1 MQIAIVDDRA
11 EDRAEL
17 SACLENYMKKH
28 QLDYTLTEFE
38 DGENFLKAAAQV
50 NFQLVF
56 MDIYMENMDG
66 IETARRLRQKNRLC
80 KIVFLTIT
88 EDYARM
94 GYSLSASYYLLKPL
108 SLHQAD
114 FEEAME
120 LCQLKPPYEV
130 MTLSVMA
137 DRQKLELPTEK
148 ILYIDYQNRMTRIHT
163 AERVIP
169 VSGGFQ
175 EVTAA
180 LQKDKRFLPCYRGI
194 LINMDYISQV
204 DSQTFRLINGE
215 ELPIALRNGKQLRET
230 YRQYV
235 FSGMGGYRMRMK
247 QMHRR
252 ILEGCLACLLCF
264 TGSIPAFAAETA
276 TPANADERRENPPGL
291 ESEASE
297 TRKSGTPE
305 TPEEVSLV
313 LVTEIQNED
322 ELLSLPDFTL
332 PLRTTPSD
340 DDLEEIYQLALRY
353 QTVCATVTAGEEIR
367 QETFSVAWDFSAI
380 DQTTPGEYTAAGRI
394 ELPKGYAFGEAVL
407 QELQISVRV
416 EEMPPAVITSIE
428 QWYPYTDAFA
438 IQQGSETETLE
449 NLFAFSPYYLECYA
463 ENGTSYTAV
472 VEWDF
477 SGIDLNTVGLYHAA
491 GRLTAPE
498 NTIFADRVDFPEISI
513 PVSVQAPGSPDI
525 NCFLV
530 RRGGLYFPWVT
541 PPGNLDKV
549 SIWLSK
555 NNGSWN
561 RLESGVYVGQE
572 MLSIATRLLMP
583 GSSYRLQVDYDGG
596 QTGILSFTY
605 ADEIVLEGYHEGDR
619 DGGDAGGNP
628 PDTIIQPPPEDTNN
642 QDDGFA
648 DRPSTKPPK
657 PPATNGGGTDSDDSE
672 KAPPV
677 SEENDP
683 ADHEPSHKSS
693 EPSWEGKDDSI
704 DIDKDDF
711 PSEQSNGDTEE
722 DADSKNPDFSEFF
735 DETTDRI
742 SGTRFLMMLQTW
754 EQRAVFSKQGIT
766 ISIPKDALPEGI
778 QNEDQI
784 EVIIQKDTDGGFSFS
799 FSINGTALSSL
810 PDVSVMLPCPNDPA
824 TGTWFLCDES
834 GVEIPMTGY
843 DDAAKAVSFQIS
855 HTGAYTIIGKED
867 AVSLAQAADTEHSRS
882 PILLLIPACLLL
894 LSAGVFFL
902 RRRRK

>member
-1 MQIAIVDDRA
+1 
-11 EDRAEL
+11 
-17 SACLENYMKKH
+17 
-28 QLDYTLTEFE
+28 
-38 DGENFLKAAAQV
+38 
-50 NFQLVF
+50 
-56 MDIYMENMDG
+56 
-66 IETARRLRQKNRLC
+66 
-80 KIVFLTIT
+80 
-88 EDYARM
+88 
-94 GYSLSASYYLLKPL
+94 
-108 SLHQAD
+108 
-114 FEEAME
+114 
-120 LCQLKPPYEV
+120 
-130 MTLSVMA
+130 
-137 DRQKLELPTEK
+137 
-148 ILYIDYQNRMTRIHT
+148 
-163 AERVIP
+163 
-169 VSGGFQ
+169 
-175 EVTAA
+175 
-180 LQKDKRFLPCYRGI
+180 
-194 LINMDYISQV
+194 
-204 DSQTFRLINGE
+204 
-215 ELPIALRNGKQLRET
+215 
-230 YRQYV
+230 
-235 FSGMGGYRMRMK
+235 
-247 QMHRR
+247 MHRR

-264 TGSIPAFAAETA
+264 TGSIPAFAAQTA
-276 TPANADERRENPPGL
+276 TPANADERREILPDL
-291 ESEASE
+291 ESEAPGTLES
-297 TRKSGTPE
+297 KTPE
-305 TPEEVSLV
+305 ASKEVSLV
-313 LVTEIQNED
+313 LVTEIQKED

-353 QTVCATVTAGEEIR
+353 QTVCATVTAGKEIR
-367 QETFSVAWDFSAI
+367 QETFSVAWDFSDI

-394 ELPKGYAFGEAVL
+394 ELPEGYAFGEAVL

-416 EEMPPAVITSIE
+416 KEMPPAVITSIE

-438 IQQGSETETLE
+438 VQQGSETETLE

-530 RRGGLYFPWVT
+530 RRGSLYFPWVT

-628 PDTIIQPPPEDTNN
+628 PDTIIQPPPEDTDD
-642 QDDGFA
+642 QEDGFT

-657 PPATNGGGTDSDDSE
+657 PPATNGGGTNSDDSE

-677 SEENDP
+677 SGENKP
-683 ADHEPSHKSS
+683 TDHKPS
-693 EPSWEGKDDSI
+693 EPSWVGKDDSI
-704 DIDKDDF
+704 DKEEF
-711 PSEQSNGDTEE
+711 PSKQTNGDAEE
-722 DADSKNPDFSEFF
+722 ALEPDAGSDEPTIPESKNRKDSVQSAMTVPQEGADSQNSAFSEFF

-742 SGTRFLMMLQTW
+742 SGTRFLMMLQTG

-784 EVIIQKDTDGGFSFS
+784 EVIIQTDTDGGFSFS

-824 TGTWFLCDES
+824 AGTWFLCDES

-843 DDAAKAVSFQIS
+843 DDAAKAASFQIS
-855 HTGAYTIIGKED
+855 HTGAYTIVGKED
-867 AVSLAQAADTEHSRS
+867 AVSLAQAADTKHSRS

>member
-1 MQIAIVDDRA
+1 
-11 EDRAEL
+11 
-17 SACLENYMKKH
+17 
-28 QLDYTLTEFE
+28 
-38 DGENFLKAAAQV
+38 
-50 NFQLVF
+50 
-56 MDIYMENMDG
+56 
-66 IETARRLRQKNRLC
+66 
-80 KIVFLTIT
+80 
-88 EDYARM
+88 
-94 GYSLSASYYLLKPL
+94 
-108 SLHQAD
+108 
-114 FEEAME
+114 
-120 LCQLKPPYEV
+120 
-130 MTLSVMA
+130 
-137 DRQKLELPTEK
+137 
-148 ILYIDYQNRMTRIHT
+148 
-163 AERVIP
+163 
-169 VSGGFQ
+169 
-175 EVTAA
+175 
-180 LQKDKRFLPCYRGI
+180 
-194 LINMDYISQV
+194 
-204 DSQTFRLINGE
+204 
-215 ELPIALRNGKQLRET
+215 
-230 YRQYV
+230 
-235 FSGMGGYRMRMK
+235 
-247 QMHRR
+247 MHRR

-264 TGSIPAFAAETA
+264 TCSIPAFAAETA
-276 TPANADERRENPPGL
+276 TPSNADERRENPPGL

-297 TRKSGTPE
+297 TLKSGTPE
-305 TPEEVSLV
+305 TPEASEEVSLV
-313 LVTEIQNED
+313 LVTEIQKED

-340 DDLEEIYQLALRY
+340 DDLEDIYQLALRY
-353 QTVCATVTAGEEIR
+353 QTVCATVTAGKEIR

-380 DQTTPGEYTAAGRI
+380 DQTTPGKYTAAGRI
-394 ELPKGYAFGEAVL
+394 ELPEGYAFGEAVL

-438 IQQGSETETLE
+438 VQQGSETETLE

-498 NTIFADRVDFPEISI
+498 NTIFADRVDLPEISI

-530 RRGGLYFPWVT
+530 RRGSLYFPWVT

-628 PDTIIQPPPEDTNN
+628 PDTIIQPPPEDTDD

-648 DRPSTKPPK
+648 DRHSTKPPK
-657 PPATNGGGTDSDDSE
+657 PPATNGGGTNSDDSE

-677 SEENDP
+677 SGENKP
-683 ADHEPSHKSS
+683 TDHKPS
-693 EPSWEGKDDSI
+693 EPSWVGKDDSI
-704 DIDKDDF
+704 DKEEF
-711 PSEQSNGDTEE
+711 PSKQTNGDAEE
-722 DADSKNPDFSEFF
+722 ALEPDAGSDEPTIPESKNRKDSVQSAMTVPQEGADSQNSAFSEFF

-742 SGTRFLMMLQTW
+742 SGTRFLMMLQTG
-754 EQRAVFSKQGIT
+754 EQRAIFSKQGIT
-766 ISIPKDALPEGI
+766 ISIPKNALPEGI

-824 TGTWFLCDES
+824 AGTWFLCDES

-843 DDAAKAVSFQIS
+843 DDAAKAASFQIS
-855 HTGAYTIIGKED
+855 HTGTYTIAVKED
-867 AVSLAQAADTEHSRS
+867 AISLAQAADTEHSRS
-882 PILLLIPACLLL
+882 PILLLIPVCLLL

>member
-1 MQIAIVDDRA
+1 
-11 EDRAEL
+11 
-17 SACLENYMKKH
+17 
-28 QLDYTLTEFE
+28 
-38 DGENFLKAAAQV
+38 
-50 NFQLVF
+50 
-56 MDIYMENMDG
+56 
-66 IETARRLRQKNRLC
+66 
-80 KIVFLTIT
+80 
-88 EDYARM
+88 
-94 GYSLSASYYLLKPL
+94 
-108 SLHQAD
+108 
-114 FEEAME
+114 
-120 LCQLKPPYEV
+120 
-130 MTLSVMA
+130 
-137 DRQKLELPTEK
+137 
-148 ILYIDYQNRMTRIHT
+148 
-163 AERVIP
+163 
-169 VSGGFQ
+169 
-175 EVTAA
+175 
-180 LQKDKRFLPCYRGI
+180 
-194 LINMDYISQV
+194 
-204 DSQTFRLINGE
+204 
-215 ELPIALRNGKQLRET
+215 
-230 YRQYV
+230 
-235 FSGMGGYRMRMK
+235 MRMK
-247 QMHRR
+247 QIHRR
-252 ILEGCLACLLCF
+252 ILGGCLACLLCL
-264 TGSIPAFAAETA
+264 TGSIPAFAAGTA

-291 ESEASE
+291 ENKASGALD
-297 TRKSGTPE
+297 SGILE
-305 TPEEVSLV
+305 TPEEIPLV
-313 LVTEIQNED
+313 LVTEIQKEG

-340 DDLEEIYQLALRY
+340 DDLEEIYQLALQY

-394 ELPKGYAFGEAVL
+394 KLPEGYAFGEAVL

-416 EEMPPAVITSIE
+416 KEMPPAVITSIE
-428 QWYPYTDAFA
+428 QWYPYTNAFA
-438 IQQGSETETLE
+438 LPQGSEVEALE
-449 NLFAFSPYYLECYA
+449 ELFAASPYYLECYA

-498 NTIFADRVDFPEISI
+498 NTVFADRVDFPEISI
-513 PVSVQAPGSPDI
+513 PVSVQAPDRPDI
-525 NCFLV
+525 NCFLAA
-530 RRGGLYFPWVT
+530 RGNLHFPWVT
-541 PPGNLDKV
+541 PPGELNEISV
-549 SIWLSK
+549 WLSE

-628 PDTIIQPPPEDTNN
+628 PDTIIQPPPEDTDD

-657 PPATNGGGTDSDDSE
+657 PPVTNDGGMDSDDSE
-672 KAPPV
+672 KAPSV
-677 SEENDP
+677 SGENDP
-683 ADHEPSHKSS
+683 ADHKPS
-693 EPSWEGKDDSI
+693 EPSLDGKDDSI

-711 PSEQSNGDTEE
+711 PSEQANGDTEE

-742 SGTRFLMMLQTW
+742 SGTRFLMMLQTG

-799 FSINGTALSSL
+799 FSINGTVLNSL

-824 TGTWFLCDES
+824 AGTLFLCDES
-834 GVEIPMTGY
+834 GVEVPMTGY
-843 DDAAKAVSFQIS
+843 DDTAKAASFQIS
-855 HTGAYTIIGKED
+855 HTGAYTIVGKED
-867 AVSLAQAADTEHSRS
+867 TASLAHAADTEHSWS
-882 PILLLIPACLLL
+882 PIFFLIPACLLL

>member
-1 MQIAIVDDRA
+1 
-11 EDRAEL
+11 
-17 SACLENYMKKH
+17 MK
-28 QLDYTLTEFE
+28 
-38 DGENFLKAAAQV
+38 
-50 NFQLVF
+50 
-56 MDIYMENMDG
+56 
-66 IETARRLRQKNRLC
+66 
-80 KIVFLTIT
+80 
-88 EDYARM
+88 
-94 GYSLSASYYLLKPL
+94 
-108 SLHQAD
+108 
-114 FEEAME
+114 
-120 LCQLKPPYEV
+120 
-130 MTLSVMA
+130 
-137 DRQKLELPTEK
+137 
-148 ILYIDYQNRMTRIHT
+148 
-163 AERVIP
+163 
-169 VSGGFQ
+169 
-175 EVTAA
+175 
-180 LQKDKRFLPCYRGI
+180 
-194 LINMDYISQV
+194 
-204 DSQTFRLINGE
+204 
-215 ELPIALRNGKQLRET
+215 
-230 YRQYV
+230 
-235 FSGMGGYRMRMK
+235 
-247 QMHRR
+247 
-252 ILEGCLACLLCF
+252 
-264 TGSIPAFAAETA
+264 
-276 TPANADERRENPPGL
+276 
-291 ESEASE
+291 
-297 TRKSGTPE
+297 
-305 TPEEVSLV
+305 
-313 LVTEIQNED
+313 
-322 ELLSLPDFTL
+322 
-332 PLRTTPSD
+332 
-340 DDLEEIYQLALRY
+340 
-353 QTVCATVTAGEEIR
+353 
-367 QETFSVAWDFSAI
+367 
-380 DQTTPGEYTAAGRI
+380 
-394 ELPKGYAFGEAVL
+394 
-407 QELQISVRV
+407 
-416 EEMPPAVITSIE
+416 EMSPAVITSIE

-438 IQQGSETETLE
+438 VQEGSETETLE

-530 RRGGLYFPWVT
+530 RRGSLYFPWVT

-549 SIWLSK
+549 SIWLSE
-555 NNGSWN
+555 NSGSWN

-605 ADEIVLEGYHEGDR
+605 ADGIVLEGYHEGDR

-628 PDTIIQPPPEDTNN
+628 PDTIIQPPPEDTDD
-642 QDDGFA
+642 QDDDFA

-657 PPATNGGGTDSDDSE
+657 PPVTNDGGMDS
-672 KAPPV
+672 
-677 SEENDP
+677 
-683 ADHEPSHKSS
+683 
-693 EPSWEGKDDSI
+693 DDSI

-711 PSEQSNGDTEE
+711 PSEQANGDTEE
-722 DADSKNPDFSEFF
+722 DADSKSPDFSEFF

-742 SGTRFLMMLQTW
+742 SGTRFLMMLQTG

-766 ISIPKDALPEGI
+766 INIPKDALSEGI

-824 TGTWFLCDES
+824 AGTWFLCDES

-855 HTGAYTIIGKED
+855 HTGAYTIVGKED

-882 PILLLIPACLLL
+882 PILLLIPTCLLL

>member
-1 MQIAIVDDRA
+1 
-11 EDRAEL
+11 
-17 SACLENYMKKH
+17 
-28 QLDYTLTEFE
+28 
-38 DGENFLKAAAQV
+38 
-50 NFQLVF
+50 
-56 MDIYMENMDG
+56 
-66 IETARRLRQKNRLC
+66 
-80 KIVFLTIT
+80 
-88 EDYARM
+88 
-94 GYSLSASYYLLKPL
+94 
-108 SLHQAD
+108 
-114 FEEAME
+114 
-120 LCQLKPPYEV
+120 
-130 MTLSVMA
+130 
-137 DRQKLELPTEK
+137 
-148 ILYIDYQNRMTRIHT
+148 
-163 AERVIP
+163 
-169 VSGGFQ
+169 
-175 EVTAA
+175 
-180 LQKDKRFLPCYRGI
+180 
-194 LINMDYISQV
+194 
-204 DSQTFRLINGE
+204 
-215 ELPIALRNGKQLRET
+215 
-230 YRQYV
+230 
-235 FSGMGGYRMRMK
+235 
-247 QMHRR
+247 MHRR

-340 DDLEEIYQLALRY
+340 DDLEEIYQLALQY
-353 QTVCATVTAGEEIR
+353 QTVCATVTVGEEIR
-367 QETFSVAWDFSAI
+367 QETFPVVWDFSAI

-394 ELPKGYAFGEAVL
+394 ELPEGYAFGEAVL

-416 EEMPPAVITSIE
+416 KEMPPAVITSIE
-428 QWYPYTDAFA
+428 KWYPYTDAFA
-438 IQQGSETETLE
+438 VQEGSGTEALE

-477 SGIDLNTVGLYHAA
+477 SGIDLNTVGLYYAA
-491 GRLTAPE
+491 GRLTAPA
-498 NTIFADRVDFPEISI
+498 NTAFAEGIAFPEISI
-513 PVSVQAPGSPDI
+513 PVSVQAPGRPDI
-525 NCFLV
+525 NCFLSA
-530 RRGGLYFPWVT
+530 RGNLHFPWVT
-541 PPGNLDKV
+541 PPGGLDEISV
-549 SIWLSK
+549 WLSE

-605 ADEIVLEGYHEGDR
+605 ADEIVLEGYHDGDR

-628 PDTIIQPPPEDTNN
+628 PDTIIQPPPEDTDD

-657 PPATNGGGTDSDDSE
+657 PPVTNGGRVDSNDSE
-672 KAPPV
+672 KTPPV

-683 ADHEPSHKSS
+683 ADHEASHKSS

-711 PSEQSNGDTEE
+711 PSEQANGDTEE
-722 DADSKNPDFSEFF
+722 NTALQQPPEVQMIAGASELTVPDPAWKLSENRKEPVQSAMTVLQEVADSQNSAFSEFF
-735 DETTDRI
+735 HETTDRI
-742 SGTRFLMMLQTW
+742 SGTRFLMMLQTGA
-754 EQRAVFSKQGIT
+754 QRAIFSKQGIT
-766 ISIPKDALPEGI
+766 ISIPKDTLPEGI

-799 FSINGTALSSL
+799 FSINGTVLNSL

-824 TGTWFLCDES
+824 AGTWFLCDES

-855 HTGAYTIIGKED
+855 HTGAYTIVEKED

-882 PILLLIPACLLL
+882 PILLLIPVCLLL

-902 RRRRK
+902 RRRK

>member
-1 MQIAIVDDRA
+1 
-11 EDRAEL
+11 
-17 SACLENYMKKH
+17 
-28 QLDYTLTEFE
+28 
-38 DGENFLKAAAQV
+38 
-50 NFQLVF
+50 
-56 MDIYMENMDG
+56 
-66 IETARRLRQKNRLC
+66 
-80 KIVFLTIT
+80 
-88 EDYARM
+88 
-94 GYSLSASYYLLKPL
+94 
-108 SLHQAD
+108 
-114 FEEAME
+114 
-120 LCQLKPPYEV
+120 
-130 MTLSVMA
+130 
-137 DRQKLELPTEK
+137 
-148 ILYIDYQNRMTRIHT
+148 
-163 AERVIP
+163 
-169 VSGGFQ
+169 
-175 EVTAA
+175 
-180 LQKDKRFLPCYRGI
+180 
-194 LINMDYISQV
+194 
-204 DSQTFRLINGE
+204 
-215 ELPIALRNGKQLRET
+215 
-230 YRQYV
+230 
-235 FSGMGGYRMRMK
+235 
-247 QMHRR
+247 MHRR

-264 TGSIPAFAAETA
+264 TCSIPAFAAETA
-276 TPANADERRENPPGL
+276 TPSNADERRENPPGL

-305 TPEEVSLV
+305 APEASEEVSLI
-313 LVTEIQNED
+313 LVTEIQKED

-340 DDLEEIYQLALRY
+340 DDLEDIYQLALRY
-353 QTVCATVTAGEEIR
+353 QTVCATVTAGKEIR

-380 DQTTPGEYTAAGRI
+380 DQTTPGKYTAAGRI
-394 ELPKGYAFGEAVL
+394 ELPEGYAFGEAVL

-416 EEMPPAVITSIE
+416 EEMPPAVITSIK

-438 IQQGSETETLE
+438 VQQGSPTETLE
-449 NLFAFSPYYLECYA
+449 NLFVFSPYYLECYA

-530 RRGGLYFPWVT
+530 RRGSLYFPWVT

-628 PDTIIQPPPEDTNN
+628 PDTIIQPPPEDTDD

-648 DRPSTKPPK
+648 DRHSTKPPK
-657 PPATNGGGTDSDDSE
+657 PPATNGGGTNSDDSE

-677 SEENDP
+677 SGENKP
-683 ADHEPSHKSS
+683 TDHKPS
-693 EPSWEGKDDSI
+693 EPSWVGKDDSI
-704 DIDKDDF
+704 DKEEF
-711 PSEQSNGDTEE
+711 PSKQTNGDAEE
-722 DADSKNPDFSEFF
+722 ALEPDAGSDEPTIPESKNRKDSVQSAMTVPQEGADSQNSAFSEFF

-742 SGTRFLMMLQTW
+742 SGTRFLMMLQTG

-799 FSINGTALSSL
+799 FSINGTVLNSL

-824 TGTWFLCDES
+824 AGTLFLCDES
-834 GVEIPMTGY
+834 GVEVPMTGY
-843 DDAAKAVSFQIS
+843 DDTAKAASFQIS
-855 HTGAYTIIGKED
+855 HTGTYTIVGKED
-867 AVSLAQAADTEHSRS
+867 TASLAQAADTEHSWS
-882 PILLLIPACLLL
+882 PIFFLIPACLLL

>member
-1 MQIAIVDDRA
+1 
-11 EDRAEL
+11 
-17 SACLENYMKKH
+17 
-28 QLDYTLTEFE
+28 
-38 DGENFLKAAAQV
+38 
-50 NFQLVF
+50 
-56 MDIYMENMDG
+56 
-66 IETARRLRQKNRLC
+66 
-80 KIVFLTIT
+80 
-88 EDYARM
+88 
-94 GYSLSASYYLLKPL
+94 
-108 SLHQAD
+108 
-114 FEEAME
+114 
-120 LCQLKPPYEV
+120 
-130 MTLSVMA
+130 
-137 DRQKLELPTEK
+137 
-148 ILYIDYQNRMTRIHT
+148 
-163 AERVIP
+163 
-169 VSGGFQ
+169 
-175 EVTAA
+175 
-180 LQKDKRFLPCYRGI
+180 
-194 LINMDYISQV
+194 
-204 DSQTFRLINGE
+204 
-215 ELPIALRNGKQLRET
+215 
-230 YRQYV
+230 
-235 FSGMGGYRMRMK
+235 MRMK

-264 TGSIPAFAAETA
+264 TCSIPAFAAETA
-276 TPANADERRENPPGL
+276 TPSNADERRENPPGL

-297 TRKSGTPE
+297 TLKSGTPE
-305 TPEEVSLV
+305 TPEASEEVSLV
-313 LVTEIQNED
+313 LVTEIQKED

-340 DDLEEIYQLALRY
+340 DDLEDIYQLALRY
-353 QTVCATVTAGEEIR
+353 QTVCATVTAGKEIR

-380 DQTTPGEYTAAGRI
+380 DQTTPGKYTAAGRI
-394 ELPKGYAFGEAVL
+394 ELPEGYAFGEAVL

-438 IQQGSETETLE
+438 VQQGSETETLE

-498 NTIFADRVDFPEISI
+498 NTIFADRVDLPEISI

-530 RRGGLYFPWVT
+530 RRGSLYFPWVT

-628 PDTIIQPPPEDTNN
+628 PDTIIQPPPEDTDD

-648 DRPSTKPPK
+648 DRHSTKPPK
-657 PPATNGGGTDSDDSE
+657 PPATNGGGTNSDDSE

-677 SEENDP
+677 SGENKP
-683 ADHEPSHKSS
+683 TDHKPS
-693 EPSWEGKDDSI
+693 EPSWVGKDDSI
-704 DIDKDDF
+704 DKEEF
-711 PSEQSNGDTEE
+711 PSKQTNGDAEE
-722 DADSKNPDFSEFF
+722 ALEPDAGSDEPTIPESKNRKDSVQSAMTVPQEGADSQNSAFSEFF

-742 SGTRFLMMLQTW
+742 SGTRFLMMLQTGA
-754 EQRAVFSKQGIT
+754 QRAIFSKQGIT
-766 ISIPKDALPEGI
+766 ISIPKNALPEGI

-824 TGTWFLCDES
+824 AGTWFLCDES
-834 GVEIPMTGY
+834 GVEIPMTDY
-843 DDAAKAVSFQIS
+843 DDAAKAASFQIS
-855 HTGAYTIIGKED
+855 HTGTYTIAVKED
-867 AVSLAQAADTEHSRS
+867 AISLAQAADTEHSRS

>member
-1 MQIAIVDDRA
+1 
-11 EDRAEL
+11 
-17 SACLENYMKKH
+17 
-28 QLDYTLTEFE
+28 
-38 DGENFLKAAAQV
+38 
-50 NFQLVF
+50 
-56 MDIYMENMDG
+56 
-66 IETARRLRQKNRLC
+66 
-80 KIVFLTIT
+80 
-88 EDYARM
+88 
-94 GYSLSASYYLLKPL
+94 
-108 SLHQAD
+108 
-114 FEEAME
+114 
-120 LCQLKPPYEV
+120 
-130 MTLSVMA
+130 
-137 DRQKLELPTEK
+137 
-148 ILYIDYQNRMTRIHT
+148 
-163 AERVIP
+163 
-169 VSGGFQ
+169 
-175 EVTAA
+175 
-180 LQKDKRFLPCYRGI
+180 
-194 LINMDYISQV
+194 
-204 DSQTFRLINGE
+204 
-215 ELPIALRNGKQLRET
+215 
-230 YRQYV
+230 
-235 FSGMGGYRMRMK
+235 
-247 QMHRR
+247 MHRR

-264 TGSIPAFAAETA
+264 TGSIPAFAAGTA

-305 TPEEVSLV
+305 TPEAPEEVSLV
-313 LVTEIQNED
+313 LVTEIQNEG
-322 ELLSLPDFTL
+322 ELLSLPAFTL
-332 PLRTTPSD
+332 SLRTTPSD

-394 ELPKGYAFGEAVL
+394 ELPEGYAFGEAVL
-407 QELQISVRV
+407 QELQISVQV
-416 EEMPPAVITSIE
+416 KEMPPAVITSIE

-438 IQQGSETETLE
+438 VQQGSQTETLE

-477 SGIDLNTVGLYHAA
+477 SGIDLNTVGLYHAM
-491 GRLTAPE
+491 GKLTAPE
-498 NTIFADRVDFPEISI
+498 NTAFAEGIAFPEISI
-513 PVSVQAPGSPDI
+513 PVSVQAPGRPDI
-525 NCFLV
+525 NCFLSA
-530 RRGGLYFPWVT
+530 RGNLHFPWVT
-541 PPGNLDKV
+541 PPGELDKISV
-549 SIWLSK
+549 WLSE

-628 PDTIIQPPPEDTNN
+628 PDTIIQPPPEDTDD

-657 PPATNGGGTDSDDSE
+657 PPVTNDGGMDS
-672 KAPPV
+672 
-677 SEENDP
+677 
-683 ADHEPSHKSS
+683 
-693 EPSWEGKDDSI
+693 DDSI

-711 PSEQSNGDTEE
+711 PSEQANGDTGE
-722 DADSKNPDFSEFF
+722 DTALQLPPEVQTIVGASELTDPAWKLSENRKDSVQSAMTVPQEVADSQNSAFSEFF

-742 SGTRFLMMLQTW
+742 SGTRFLMMLQTG
-754 EQRAVFSKQGIT
+754 EQRAIFSKQGIT

-799 FSINGTALSSL
+799 FSINGTVLNSL
-810 PDVSVMLPCPNDPA
+810 PDVSVMLPYPNDPA
-824 TGTWFLCDES
+824 AGTLFLCDES
-834 GVEIPMTGY
+834 GVEIPMIGY
-843 DDAAKAVSFQIS
+843 DDTAKAASFQIS
-855 HTGAYTIIGKED
+855 HTGAYTIVGKED

>member
-1 MQIAIVDDRA
+1 
-11 EDRAEL
+11 
-17 SACLENYMKKH
+17 
-28 QLDYTLTEFE
+28 
-38 DGENFLKAAAQV
+38 
-50 NFQLVF
+50 
-56 MDIYMENMDG
+56 
-66 IETARRLRQKNRLC
+66 
-80 KIVFLTIT
+80 
-88 EDYARM
+88 
-94 GYSLSASYYLLKPL
+94 
-108 SLHQAD
+108 
-114 FEEAME
+114 
-120 LCQLKPPYEV
+120 
-130 MTLSVMA
+130 
-137 DRQKLELPTEK
+137 
-148 ILYIDYQNRMTRIHT
+148 
-163 AERVIP
+163 
-169 VSGGFQ
+169 
-175 EVTAA
+175 
-180 LQKDKRFLPCYRGI
+180 
-194 LINMDYISQV
+194 
-204 DSQTFRLINGE
+204 
-215 ELPIALRNGKQLRET
+215 
-230 YRQYV
+230 
-235 FSGMGGYRMRMK
+235 MRMK

-264 TGSIPAFAAETA
+264 TCSIPAFAAETA
-276 TPANADERRENPPGL
+276 TPSNADERRENPPGL

-297 TRKSGTPE
+297 TLKSGTPE
-305 TPEEVSLV
+305 TPEASEEVSLV
-313 LVTEIQNED
+313 LVTEIQKED

-340 DDLEEIYQLALRY
+340 DDLEDIYQLALRY
-353 QTVCATVTAGEEIR
+353 QTVCATVTAGKEIR

-394 ELPKGYAFGEAVL
+394 ELPEGYAFGEAVL

-438 IQQGSETETLE
+438 VQQGSETETLE

-498 NTIFADRVDFPEISI
+498 NTIFADRVDLPEISI

-530 RRGGLYFPWVT
+530 RRGSLYFPWVT

-628 PDTIIQPPPEDTNN
+628 PDTIIQPPPEDTDD

-648 DRPSTKPPK
+648 DRHSTKPPK
-657 PPATNGGGTDSDDSE
+657 PPATNGGGTNSDDSE

-677 SEENDP
+677 SGENKP
-683 ADHEPSHKSS
+683 TDHKPS
-693 EPSWEGKDDSI
+693 EPSWVGKDDSI
-704 DIDKDDF
+704 DKEEF
-711 PSEQSNGDTEE
+711 PSKQTNGDAEE
-722 DADSKNPDFSEFF
+722 ALEPDAGSDEPTIPESKNRKDSVQSAMTVPQEGADSQNSAFSEFF

-742 SGTRFLMMLQTW
+742 SGTRFLMMLQTG

-824 TGTWFLCDES
+824 AGTWFLCDES

-843 DDAAKAVSFQIS
+843 DDAAKAASFQIS
-855 HTGAYTIIGKED
+855 HTGTYTIAVKED
-867 AVSLAQAADTEHSRS
+867 AISLAQAADTEHSRS

>member
-1 MQIAIVDDRA
+1 
-11 EDRAEL
+11 
-17 SACLENYMKKH
+17 
-28 QLDYTLTEFE
+28 
-38 DGENFLKAAAQV
+38 
-50 NFQLVF
+50 
-56 MDIYMENMDG
+56 
-66 IETARRLRQKNRLC
+66 
-80 KIVFLTIT
+80 
-88 EDYARM
+88 
-94 GYSLSASYYLLKPL
+94 
-108 SLHQAD
+108 
-114 FEEAME
+114 
-120 LCQLKPPYEV
+120 
-130 MTLSVMA
+130 
-137 DRQKLELPTEK
+137 
-148 ILYIDYQNRMTRIHT
+148 
-163 AERVIP
+163 
-169 VSGGFQ
+169 
-175 EVTAA
+175 
-180 LQKDKRFLPCYRGI
+180 
-194 LINMDYISQV
+194 
-204 DSQTFRLINGE
+204 
-215 ELPIALRNGKQLRET
+215 
-230 YRQYV
+230 
-235 FSGMGGYRMRMK
+235 
-247 QMHRR
+247 MHRR

-264 TGSIPAFAAETA
+264 TGSIPAFAAGTA

-305 TPEEVSLV
+305 TPEAPEEVSLV
-313 LVTEIQNED
+313 LVTEIQKED

-340 DDLEEIYQLALRY
+340 DDLEEIYQLALQY

-380 DQTTPGEYTAAGRI
+380 DQTTPGEYAAEGRI
-394 ELPKGYAFGEAVL
+394 ELPEGYAFGEAVL
-407 QELQISVRV
+407 QELQIPVRV
-416 EEMPPAVITSIE
+416 EEMTPAVITSIE
-428 QWYPYTDAFA
+428 QWYPYTNAFA
-438 IQQGSETETLE
+438 LPQGSEIEALE
-449 NLFAFSPYYLECYA
+449 ELFAASPYYLECYA

-530 RRGGLYFPWVT
+530 RRGSLYFPWVT

-549 SIWLSK
+549 SIWLSE
-555 NNGSWN
+555 NSGSWN

-628 PDTIIQPPPEDTNN
+628 PDTIIQPPPEDTDD
-642 QDDGFA
+642 QEDGFT

-657 PPATNGGGTDSDDSE
+657 PPATNGGRVDSNDSE
-672 KAPPV
+672 KTPPV

-711 PSEQSNGDTEE
+711 PSEQANGDTEE
-722 DADSKNPDFSEFF
+722 YADSKSPDFSEFF

-742 SGTRFLMMLQTW
+742 SGTRFLMMLQTG

-799 FSINGTALSSL
+799 FSINGTVLNSL
-810 PDVSVMLPCPNDPA
+810 PDVSVMLPYPNDPA
-824 TGTWFLCDES
+824 AGTLFLCDES
-834 GVEIPMTGY
+834 GVEVPMTGY
-843 DDAAKAVSFQIS
+843 DDTAKAASFQIS
-855 HTGAYTIIGKED
+855 HTGTYTIVGKED
-867 AVSLAQAADTEHSRS
+867 TASLTHAADTEHSWS
-882 PILLLIPACLLL
+882 PIFFLIPACLLL

>member
-1 MQIAIVDDRA
+1 
-11 EDRAEL
+11 
-17 SACLENYMKKH
+17 
-28 QLDYTLTEFE
+28 
-38 DGENFLKAAAQV
+38 
-50 NFQLVF
+50 
-56 MDIYMENMDG
+56 
-66 IETARRLRQKNRLC
+66 
-80 KIVFLTIT
+80 
-88 EDYARM
+88 
-94 GYSLSASYYLLKPL
+94 
-108 SLHQAD
+108 
-114 FEEAME
+114 
-120 LCQLKPPYEV
+120 
-130 MTLSVMA
+130 
-137 DRQKLELPTEK
+137 
-148 ILYIDYQNRMTRIHT
+148 
-163 AERVIP
+163 
-169 VSGGFQ
+169 
-175 EVTAA
+175 
-180 LQKDKRFLPCYRGI
+180 
-194 LINMDYISQV
+194 
-204 DSQTFRLINGE
+204 
-215 ELPIALRNGKQLRET
+215 
-230 YRQYV
+230 
-235 FSGMGGYRMRMK
+235 MRMK
-247 QMHRR
+247 QIRRR
-252 ILEGCLACLLCF
+252 ILGGCLACLLCL
-264 TGSIPAFAAETA
+264 TGSIPTFAAGTA

-291 ESEASE
+291 ENKASGALD
-297 TRKSGTPE
+297 SGTLE
-305 TPEEVSLV
+305 APEEVSLV
-313 LVTEIQNED
+313 LVTEIQKED

-380 DQTTPGEYTAAGRI
+380 DQTTPGEYAAAGRI
-394 ELPKGYAFGEAVL
+394 ELPEGYAFGEAVL
-407 QELQISVRV
+407 QELQISVQV
-416 EEMPPAVITSIE
+416 KEMPPAVITSIE

-438 IQQGSETETLE
+438 VQQGSETETLE

-477 SGIDLNTVGLYHAA
+477 SDIDLNTVGLYHAA

-498 NTIFADRVDFPEISI
+498 NTIFADRIDFPEISI

-530 RRGGLYFPWVT
+530 RRGSLYFPWVT

-549 SIWLSK
+549 SIWLSE
-555 NNGSWN
+555 NSSSWN

-628 PDTIIQPPPEDTNN
+628 PDTIIQPPPEDTDD
-642 QDDGFA
+642 QEDGFT
-648 DRPSTKPPK
+648 DSPSTKPLK
-657 PPATNGGGTDSDDSE
+657 PPATNGGRVDSNDSE
-672 KAPPV
+672 KTPPV

-711 PSEQSNGDTEE
+711 PSEQANGDTEA

-742 SGTRFLMMLQTW
+742 SGTRFLMMLQTG

-799 FSINGTALSSL
+799 FSINGTALNSL
-810 PDVSVMLPCPNDPA
+810 PDVSVMLPYPNDPA
-824 TGTWFLCDES
+824 AGTLFLCDES
-834 GVEIPMTGY
+834 GVEVPMTGY
-843 DDAAKAVSFQIS
+843 DDTAKAASFQIS
-855 HTGAYTIIGKED
+855 HTGTYTIVGKED
-867 AVSLAQAADTEHSRS
+867 TASLTHAADTEHSWS
-882 PILLLIPACLLL
+882 PIFFLIPACLLL
-894 LSAGVFFL
+894 LSASVFFL